1 MKTNF
6 KVKTDKGFTI
16 IELLVAMAIL
26 GLLIAILIPG
36 IAIVRRGARNTARRT
51 SLQAIQALV
60 EEVYGT
66 TRQYPAASA
75 NAPVTTAITTATLRA
90 AVDQQFTTVTAAA
103 NCTTAPNQNQF
114 MYRYV
119 RNATSTGYTLVAC
132 MEPRG
137 EYVVDITQ

>member
-60 EEVYGT
+60 EESYAT
-66 TRQYPAASA
+66 TRSYPGVSG
-75 NAPVTTAITTATLRA
+75 NAPSTSAIAPATIIA
-90 AVDQQFTTVTAAA
+90 AVDQQFAGNITARP
-103 NCTTAPNQNQF
+103 NCTTVPNQNQF
-114 MYRYV
+114 FYRY
-119 RNATSTGYTLVAC
+119 TTTGTGYTLTAC

-137 EYVVDITQ
+137 EYVLNVTN